1 MTNVDSG
8 LNVLNPAASASTIT
22 SNNLSPASQT
32 PQIKTPQPDLNSDGG
47 TKSAIAEM
55 GASAAERK
63 FEAMQHLE
71 KSMHELKEIANRL
84 NEAVAS
90 KSINLHFSVD
100 EESKRFVIEV
110 RDSDTGELIRQ
121 IPGDTALRTGPSL
134 ELMRGV
140 LFDETF

>member
-8 LNVLNPAASASTIT
+8 LNVINSAASASTIT
-22 SNNLSPASQT
+22 SNKLSSASQT
-32 PQIKTPQPDLNSDGG
+32 AQIKVPQSDLNSDGG

-55 GASAAERK
+55 GASAAARK

-84 NEAVAS
+84 NEARAN

-100 EESKRFVIEV
+100 AESKRFVIEV
-110 RDSDTGELIRQ
+110 RDSDTGEIIRQ
-121 IPGDTALRTGPSL
+121 IPGDTALRTGASL
-134 ELMRGV
+134 DLLRGV
-140 LFDETF
+140 LFNEAF